1 MMIQKG
7 QNKKSEIIYSETDK
21 QMHIHTPH
29 ATVPSSGRVLTD
41 FPKLSFSFLA
51 REASIRNSPK
61 FQQMLLKA
69 GSGKAK
75 IEVKHFTG
83 E

>member
-51 REASIRNSPK
+51 REASIRNSLPK
-61 FQQMLLKA
+61 ISANAPK
-69 GSGKAK
+69 SWIRKS
-75 IEVKHFTG
+75 
-83 E
+83 